1 MDCYA
6 KLEWGKW
13 LASVVI
19 RVPLMALRHSNEGAE
34 EIDSGGSRNVSDTW
48 SHETVSAEGDEDAT
62 HKMYAM
68 TSL

>member
-1 MDCYA
+1 
-6 KLEWGKW
+6 
-13 LASVVI
+13 
-19 RVPLMALRHSNEGAE
+19 MALLHSNQGGE

-48 SHETVSAEGDEDAT
+48 SHETVSAEDDEDAK

>member
-6 KLEWGKW
+6 KLECRKW

-19 RVPLMALRHSNEGAE
+19 WVLLVALLHSNEGGE

-48 SHETVSAEGDEDAT
+48 SHETVSAEGD
-62 HKMYAM
+62 
-68 TSL
+68 

>member
-1 MDCYA
+1 
-6 KLEWGKW
+6 
-13 LASVVI
+13 
-19 RVPLMALRHSNEGAE
+19 MALLHSNEEGE

-48 SHETVSAEGDEDAT
+48 SHETVSAKGDEDAK

>member
-1 MDCYA
+1 
-6 KLEWGKW
+6 
-13 LASVVI
+13 
-19 RVPLMALRHSNEGAE
+19 MALLHSNEGGE

-48 SHETVSAEGDEDAT
+48 SHETVSAEGDEDAK